1 MFKTLIRKEIV
12 ETMLDLRFVI
22 ATLLCVVLIPLGMYV
37 SRKDY
42 EQRIDDYRRSHQ
54 MYRQHYG
61 KNIGANVAVEGHR
74 PPSTLSIFA
83 LGLDSFM
90 PDKVITSRSGLFRTA
105 KDPGIDNPESL
116 LFGKADLL
124 FNISFVVSLAVL
136 LFTFNSISGEKEM
149 GTLRMMISNSIP
161 RSQILLAKIV
171 GSYTTLLIPLV
182 ISLLIALIILDA
194 SPYISILSSQ
204 IWPAFL
210 VIVLIT
216 FLFILAMV
224 TMSICI
230 STLTHSP
237 ITSIVILLFVWVI
250 VVLGIP
256 KVSPIVAQIIYPIES
271 RNVTDLRKQI
281 VTKDIDEEFTQ
292 KRRRLFDKC
301 RAAFGVDTGVGI
313 SNVPQNE
320 ADKQAYAQYD
330 REVLPLNEEK
340 QRRIAD
346 EIKKI
351 EQVYRNKRS
360 IQASIAINLS
370 RISPV
375 SCYTYLVSG
384 LSQTGVTE
392 SERFFKNAQRF
403 QDEIKAAIYD
413 NFVLKT
419 YGGMSRGTAMTT
431 EKVDGFD
438 PAKITVP
445 EMRYQY
451 TTLTEALETGWID
464 ILLLFLF
471 NILFFLGAF
480 IRFRKYDVR

>member
-1 MFKTLIRKEIV
+1 MFRTLIRKEIV

-42 EQRIDDYRRSHQ
+42 EQRIDDYQRSHQ

-61 KNIGANVAVEGHR
+61 KIIGANVAVEGHR
-74 PPSTLSIFA
+74 PPSILSIFA

-149 GTLRMMISNSIP
+149 GTLRMMISNPIP

-194 SPYISILSSQ
+194 SPYISILSSH

-250 VVLGIP
+250 VVLVIP

-301 RAAFGVDTGVGI
+301 RTTFGVDTGVGI
-313 SNVPQNE
+313 SNVQQNE

-340 QRRIAD
+340 QRCIAD

-351 EQVYRNKRS
+351 EQAYRNKRN

-419 YGGMSRGTAMTT
+419 YGGMGRGTASTT

-445 EMRYQY
+445 EMQYQY
-451 TTLTEALETGWID
+451 STLAEALQTGWID